1 MPNIVLFL
9 LAAAPTATDARAFV
23 DRANRE
29 LRAAIIDNTRIGF
42 VNQTYINDD
51 TEILSAQA
59 EAHLLEVQSRLI
71 AEAVKYKDVPNA
83 PADVKRAIRLMSVS
97 NEVPPPSDQKAR
109 EELATLSSELQG
121 MFGKGKACV
130 TVSKKDGSKTEC
142 LGQDGA
148 EKLMA
153 SSRDEAQLRQLW
165 VEWHKIGAP
174 MRDKFTREVAL
185 ENQGAKALGFN
196 DVGEVW
202 RSGYDM
208 DPAAFSADMDRLWA
222 QLKPFY
228 EQLHCYVRTKLSQ
241 KYGKDKVPLHGAMPA
256 HVLGNLWAQEWNNVY
271 PLVEPYPLQ
280 KMLDVTSAL
289 VANKYDSHKMVKQA
303 ESFFVSLG
311 FDPLPPSFWSRS
323 MFTRPRDRE
332 VICHASAWDFFDGEV
347 RVKMCLQ
354 PTEEDLAVAHH
365 ELGHDFYFEQYRKQP
380 TLFAAGAN
388 DGFHEAVGDTI
399 TLSMTPDYFK
409 RIGLF
414 ATTPVKNEQAQINE
428 LMQSAL
434 AKVSFLPFGL
444 LIDRWRW
451 EVFSGAVGKDRYNQ
465 RWWELSHQYQG
476 IDPPL
481 ARSEADFDPG
491 AKYHVAASTPYMRY
505 FIARV
510 LQFQLH
516 RGLCKAAGFTGPLSE
531 CSIYGNQ
538 VAGEKLR
545 AMLALGA
552 SKPWPEA
559 LAAATGESSLDAT
572 AILDYYQPLTEWL
585 KKQNASQTCG
595 W

>member
-1 MPNIVLFL
+1 MPSIVLFL
-9 LAAAPTATDARAFV
+9 LAAAPTANDARAFV

-29 LRAAIIDNTRIGF
+29 LRTAIIDSSRAAF
-42 VNQTYINDD
+42 VNQTDITDD
-51 TEILSAQA
+51 TEILSAQG
-59 EAHLLEVQSRLI
+59 EAHLMEVQSRLI
-71 AEAVKYKDVPNA
+71 AEAVKYKDVPNL
-83 PADVKRAIRLMSVS
+83 PADVKRAIRMMSTS
-97 NEVPPPSDQKAR
+97 NEVPPPSDAKAR
-109 EELATLSSELQG
+109 EELATIGSELQG

-130 TVSKKDGSKTEC
+130 SVKGKTEC

-165 VEWHKIGAP
+165 LEWHKIGAP
-174 MRDKFTREVAL
+174 MRSKFSREVEL
-185 ENQGAKALGFN
+185 ENQGAKALGFK
-196 DVGEVW
+196 DVGELW

-228 EQLHCYVRTKLSQ
+228 EQLHCYVRGKLAQ
-241 KYGKDKVPLHGAMPA
+241 KYGTDKVPLSGAMPA
-256 HVLGNLWAQEWNNVY
+256 HVLGNLWAQEWNNIY
-271 PLVEPYPLQ
+271 PLVEPYPGQELA
-280 KMLDVTSAL
+280 DVSAAL
-289 VANKYDSHKMVKQA
+289 VSKKYDSQKMVKQA

-311 FDPLPPSFWSRS
+311 FEPLPATFWTRS

-332 VICHASAWDFFDGEV
+332 VICHASAWDFFDGDV

-354 PTEEDLAVAHH
+354 PTEEDLSVAHH
-365 ELGHDFYFEQYRKQP
+365 ELGHDFYFEQYRTQP
-380 TLFAAGAN
+380 TLFATGAN

-414 ATTPVKNEQAQINE
+414 DNTTAKSDKAQINA

-451 EVFSGAVGKDRYNQ
+451 EVFSGAVTKDKYNQ
-465 RWWELSHQYQG
+465 RWWELRHRYQG
-476 IDPPL
+476 IDPPS

-491 AKYHVAASTPYMRY
+491 AKYHVASSTPYMRY

-531 CSIYGNQ
+531 CSIYSNKA
-538 VAGEKLR
+538 AGEKLR

-559 LAAATGESSLDAT
+559 LAAATGESALDAT
-572 AILDYYQPLTEWL
+572 AILDYYQPLMDWL
-585 KKQNASQTCG
+585 KKQNAGQTCG

>member
-1 MPNIVLFL
+1 MILFL
-9 LAAAPTATDARAFV
+9 LLSAAPTSSDARAFV

-29 LRAAIIDNTRIGF
+29 LRTAVIDSTRASF
-42 VNQTYINDD
+42 VNQTDITDD
-51 TEILSAQA
+51 TEILSAQS
-59 EAHLLEVQSRLI
+59 EAHLMEVQSRLI
-71 AEAVKYKDVPNA
+71 AEAVKFKDVPNL
-83 PADVKRAIRLMSVS
+83 PADVKRAIHLLSVG
-97 NEVPPPSDQKAR
+97 NEVPPPNDAKAR
-109 EELATLSSELQG
+109 DELSTLGSELQG

-130 TVSKKDGSKTEC
+130 TNKGKTEC

-165 VEWHKIGAP
+165 LEWHKIGAP
-174 MRDKFTREVAL
+174 MRDKFAREVEL
-185 ENQGAKALGFN
+185 ENQGANAIGFK
-196 DVGEVW
+196 DVGELW

-228 EQLHCYVRTKLSQ
+228 EQLHCYVRSKLSQ
-241 KYGKDKVPLHGAMPA
+241 KYGRDKVPATGAIPA
-256 HVLGNLWAQEWNNVY
+256 HVLGNLWAQEWNNIY
-271 PLVEPYPLQ
+271 PLVEPYPGQ
-280 KMLDVTSAL
+280 KLPDVTAAL
-289 VANKYDSHKMVKQA
+289 VAKKYDSQKMVKQA
-303 ESFFVSLG
+303 ENFFVSLG
-311 FDPLPPSFWSRS
+311 FEPLPTTFWTRS

-332 VICHASAWDFFDGEV
+332 VICHASASDFFNGEV

-354 PTEEDLAVAHH
+354 PNEEDLAVAHH
-365 ELGHDFYFEQYRKQP
+365 ELGHDFYFEQYRAQP
-380 TLFAAGAN
+380 QLFAAGAN

-399 TLSMTPDYFK
+399 TLSMTPEYFK

-414 ATTPVKNEQAQINE
+414 EKLPAKNDKAQINT

-434 AKVSFLPFGL
+434 AKIAFLPFGL

-451 EVFSGAVGKDRYNQ
+451 EVFSSAAPKDKYNQ
-465 RWWELSHQYQG
+465 RWWELRHQYQG

-516 RGLCKAAGFTGPLSE
+516 RGLCKAAGFTGPLNE
-531 CSIYGNQ
+531 CSIYGNKA
-538 VAGEKLR
+538 AGEKLR
-545 AMLALGA
+545 AMLTLGA
-552 SKPWPEA
+552 SQPWPTA
-559 LAAATGESSLDAT
+559 LAAATGESALDAT
-572 AILDYYQPLTEWL
+572 AITEYYKPLMEWL
-585 KKQNASQTCG
+585 QKQNVGQSCG